1 MSQYNKKKS
10 YSSSGKSRARGTGS
24 ARSTRSNT
32 ARVQNARRN
41 SSGRR
46 QKPDYDLKKI
56 AVGGVVL
63 IVMITSIV
71 VLVRGMGA
79 GAARETEAETTTE
92 AVIELLQEVK
102 VDGITI
108 TGMSKEDARTAIL
121 KNYPWAMKVTYNDQ
135 TYEVN
140 NLIETEVDELLQ
152 EIYSGEPN
160 ENYTLDLDG
169 MEEAVQAEVKAAAA
183 LWDKAAKNG
192 SISSYDAASDKFLFT
207 GAESGRAVDQ
217 EALTAA
223 INQAL
228 KGKNFDAVI
237 TAQVNNVEPEF
248 SEEVAREKYKT
259 VVTFTTETTAN
270 SNRNTNVRLASE
282 KLNGTVVQPG
292 EEFSFNQVVG
302 ERTEAK
308 GYKSAAAYSN
318 GDVVQEIGGGV
329 CQVSST
335 LYNAVLR
342 AGLKTTYRRSHTYEP
357 SYVTPG
363 TDAAISWGGPDYK
376 FVNNS
381 SAAVGIRASYANQTA
396 TVSIYAIPVLEDG
409 VKYSLESTKLK
420 DIDPP
425 AATYEEDPTLEPGV
439 EKVKSA
445 GTQGSYWETRLLI
458 TKNGEVISK
467 EVDHNTTFRGHAP
480 VILRNTSGT
489 VVPTEASSEETE
501 VTTIDPTSEAPT
513 ESQSGTAKPEPSE
526 GVNGGPG
533 TTGTTAAATTAATTA
548 AQTTAGPTS
557 EATDAPT
564 AATDESIQIIAPMP
578 GA

>member
-32 ARVQNARRN
+32 ARVQSARRN

-79 GAARETEAETTTE
+79 GATREPETETTTE
-92 AVIELLQEVK
+92 AVIELQQEVT

-108 TGMSKEDARTAIL
+108 TGMSKEEARTAIL
-121 KNYPWAMKVTYNDQ
+121 KNYPWAMKVTYNDL

-140 NLIETEVDELLQ
+140 NLIEKEVDELLQ

-169 MEEAVQAEVKAAAA
+169 LEEAVQAEVKAAAA

-223 INQAL
+223 ISQAL

-259 VVTFTTETTAN
+259 VVTFTTQTTAN

-439 EKVKSA
+439 EKIKSA
-445 GTQGSYWETRLLI
+445 GTQGSYWETRLII
-458 TKNGEVISK
+458 TKNGEVISN
-467 EVDHNTTFRGHAP
+467 EVDHNTTYRGHAP

-489 VVPTEASSEETE
+489 VAPTEASSEETA

-513 ESQSGTAKPEPSE
+513 ESQSETAKPEPSE

-548 AQTTAGPTS
+548 AQTTTGPTS

-564 AATDESIQIIAPMP
+564 AATDESIQIITPMP

>member
-10 YSSSGKSRARGTGS
+10 YSSSGKSRSRGTGS
-24 ARSTRSNT
+24 TRTTRSNT
-32 ARVQNARRN
+32 SRVQSARRN

-46 QKPDYDLKKI
+46 NKPDYDLKKI

-63 IVMITSIV
+63 IVMITCIV

-79 GAARETEAETTTE
+79 GASKETEAETTTE
-92 AVIELLQEVK
+92 AVIELQQEVM
-102 VDGITI
+102 VDGIVI
-108 TGMSKEDARTAIL
+108 TGMSKEDARAAIL

-135 TYEVN
+135 TYEVK
-140 NLIETEVDELLQ
+140 NLMEKKVDSLLQ
-152 EIYSGEPN
+152 EIYSGEPK
-160 ENYTLDLDG
+160 ESYTLDTGGLD
-169 MEEAVQAEVKAAAA
+169 EAVKAEAKAAAA

-217 EALTAA
+217 EALAA
-223 INQAL
+223 AMNQAL
-228 KGKNFDAVI
+228 KAKTFDAVI
-237 TAQVNNVEPEF
+237 TAKVNTVEPEF
-248 SEEVAREKYKT
+248 SETAARERYKT
-259 VVTFTTETTAN
+259 VVTFTTKTTAN

-282 KLNGTVVQPG
+282 KLNGTVLQPG

-302 ERTEAK
+302 ERTDAK

-318 GDVVQEIGGGV
+318 GEVVEEIGGGV

-342 AGLKTTYRRSHTYEP
+342 AGLKTTFRRSHTYEP

-396 TVSIYAIPVLEDG
+396 TVSIYAIPILEDG
-409 VKYSLESTKLK
+409 VKYSLESKKLK
-420 DIDPP
+420 DIDSP

-439 EKVKSA
+439 EKTKSA
-445 GTQGSYWETRLLI
+445 GSLGSYWETRLII
-458 TKNGEVISK
+458 TKNGEVISN

-489 VVPTEASSEETE
+489 VAATETSNETV
-501 VTTIDPTSEAPT
+501 VTTIDPTGEAPS
-513 ESQSGTAKPEPSE
+513 ESQPSNAASKPSE
-526 GVNGGPG
+526 GTGGGPG
-533 TTGTTAAATTAATTA
+533 VTETAEVPQTTATAVPNITDNAPTTAA
-548 AQTTAGPTS
+548 
-557 EATDAPT
+557 
-564 AATDESIQIIAPMP
+564 DESIQVIVPMP